1 MAFALDT
8 AVILIFTLS
17 AVIGYCRGFIRYAL
31 KMLGTIVC
39 VIIALIAA
47 ELLSGPVY
55 ERFAA
60 PKIETAISEKL
71 KDFSIEDSVRDFL
84 KNNGCEAELSD
95 EQLREALTDS
105 GSIPQAVAKA
115 AEESGLDSAQAEQ
128 IEKKMNEFL
137 EGGFVSEVCAELGI
151 EETDEDLSKG
161 FVYDTVRALADEDKT
176 AGAEYLTGTVAP
188 LGTSVVKYILFIII
202 LIAAESVLAII
213 FAVAG
218 VFDRIPVANGINR
231 FFGLL
236 AGMAKGSLYLLLI
249 GFICSAV
256 VSAGGDNSDI
266 FPLNTELINKTYI
279 FRYIFYI
286 FYK

>member
-60 PKIETAISEKL
+60 TKIEAAISEKL
-71 KDFSIEDSVRDFL
+71 EDFSIEDSVRDFL
-84 KNNGCEAELSD
+84 KQNGCEAEISD

-128 IEKKMNEFL
+128 IENKMNEFF

-176 AGAEYLTGTVAP
+176 VGAEYLTGTAAP

-213 FAVAG
+213 FAIAG

-236 AGMAKGSLYLLLI
+236 AGMAKGTLYLLLI

-256 VSAGGDNSDI
+256 VSAGGDNPDI